1 MSDVELS
8 NMKKCNEVEAFIS
21 SLGSLL
27 KLNSDATMVDSSLQQ
42 ICDYILKINFDAE
55 CGDVS
60 LNMKNQTF
68 YWFGI
73 LLKKNQESTAAVNT
87 RQSRKLAHSL
97 RIILERF
104 KNYVLLQETG
114 IPPDQLQ
121 SEFFK
126 MNGGDTIANRNIYDL
141 IMNKKI
147 MNKERQEAESLAE
160 KYETIFEH
168 FGGRKS
174 KKRGSKKRGSKK
186 RGSKKRGS
194 KKLGSKKRGFKKV
207 KR

>member
-8 NMKKCNEVEAFIS
+8 NMKKCNEVEKFIS
-21 SLGSLL
+21 SLDLLL
-27 KLNSDATMVDSSLQQ
+27 KSNSDATMVDSSLQQ
-42 ICDYILKINFDAE
+42 ICDYILNIDFDAE

-60 LNMKNQTF
+60 LDMKNQTF

-73 LLKKNQESTAAVNT
+73 LLKKNQDSKAADDT
-87 RQSRKLAHSL
+87 PQSRKLAGSL

-104 KNYVLLQETG
+104 RKYALLQEKG
-114 IPPDQLQ
+114 CSPDQLQ

-126 MNGGDTIANRNIYDL
+126 MNGGETIANKNIYDL

-147 MNKERQEAESLAE
+147 MNKKRQEAEEAESLAE
-160 KYETIFEH
+160 KYETLFKL

-186 RGSKKRGS
+186 RGSKKRG
-194 KKLGSKKRGFKKV
+194 FKKV

>member
-1 MSDVELS
+1 MSDVELL
-8 NMKKCNEVEAFIS
+8 NMKNCNEVAAFIS

-42 ICDYILKINFDAE
+42 ICDYILNIDFDAE

-60 LNMKNQTF
+60 LDMKNETF

-73 LLKKNQESTAAVNT
+73 LLKKNQESKAAVDT
-87 RQSRKLAHSL
+87 PQSRKLAGSL

-104 KNYVLLQETG
+104 RKYALLQEKG
-114 IPPDQLQ
+114 FSPDQLQ

-126 MNGGDTIANRNIYDL
+126 MNGGETIANKNIYDL

-147 MNKERQEAESLAE
+147 MNKKRQEAESLGG
-160 KYETIFEH
+160 KYETLFEH

-194 KKLGSKKRGFKKV
+194 KKRS
-207 KR
+207 

>member
-147 MNKERQEAESLAE
+147 MNKERQEAEEAESLAG
-160 KYETIFEH
+160 IFKH